1 MYEKDL
7 YEKCVMICK
16 LYKRIPL
23 KEKSKKEEER
33 TKDETREMELE
44 KPKRGKSGMD
54 SVSFLKIDVYC
65 LRGKKR

>member
-7 YEKCVMICK
+7 YEKCVMISK

-44 KPKRGKSGMD
+44 NRKGEIAGWIRSR
-54 SVSFLKIDVYC
+54 S
-65 LRGKKR
+65 